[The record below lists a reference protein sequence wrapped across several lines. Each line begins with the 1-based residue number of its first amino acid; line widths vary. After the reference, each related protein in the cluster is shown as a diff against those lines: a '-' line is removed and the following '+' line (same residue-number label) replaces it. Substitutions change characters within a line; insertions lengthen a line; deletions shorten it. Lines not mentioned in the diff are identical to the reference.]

1 MRGSQVGE
9 HHRTAMLKQ
18 RSLAFILISLL
29 LSTPW
34 MAMVDSNDESLH
46 ETSIQS
52 SSILNGW
59 PDVPTWRI
67 GDKYTYETL
76 FDVQQLIQ
84 QANVSASL
92 NTLTGDTTYEI
103 VDILFITIDGV
114 QTLAYKMDVRG
125 DFTSGNSGATLEGV
139 SGRLD
144 IGYSGEDLVRVRDL
158 GIINS
163 EFTLDV
169 SFAPFNIGFLTQDI
183 ATISF
188 DTSYTPAKEKYDFPL
203 RTGDQW
209 YMGFIA
215 STVVTGDSDYF
226 DPSEFDTAG
235 YENNSWQITSNGV
248 PTEDGVTIKYTGC
261 DDSYKVNEWNATGVS
276 QGFNWYCPAVRYN
289 SWMRVSNA
297 AGFTIDWLLKRYEP
311 AQSSGDSPTS
321 DPGNR
326 DLEIEI
332 GLQNIATLP
341 NAEQAVTIDYGGLQN
356 NPQANTNLQL
366 RYEMAGTLLNPTT
379 DSNGQATETLNS
391 SNVRDNTNSS
401 DDYTSNGLIVWDP
414 ATEIIGAAT
423 VVIDLSL
430 TAVDLIA
437 QADAIIV
444 TRVRDGNS
452 QILTKS
458 IGYNALPGDLLSFS
472 IPTQNRGLLSS
483 PSTEIEVTTPDGTPI
498 REPVPSIPSYGE
510 ARVVVNW
517 TVPAAASIGIQ
528 TMSITVDPDETV
540 TEDGNRSNNFANVE
554 IFVGRVPTAQ
564 ISVTDGVYTFE
575 NVTLNASTSFD
586 VDGGDVEC
594 RFAIEKKPG
603 LIDNID
609 SEDCWTEFNWSDGG
623 IWSITLIVTDDEL
636 DTATLDITAE
646 VFNRA
651 PYINLSIIDSLANPI
666 TSIGVDSFVTADA
679 TDSGDIDSISP
690 SGQQVTITWPGL
702 NCQEGTTQ
710 PTCTFLANQE
720 GPMDIIAVAEDDD
733 GETTTVSTTLDV
745 LNVAPTI
752 SPPELWYGGQNQST
766 DSMGYWNLYEDQ
778 MSLLRAVA
786 DDTPLDKDNLII
798 EWNSSEDA
806 NFIQGD
812 ENYGTSFATF
822 GPSST
827 AAISWSTSGLHNISV
842 VARDDDNS
850 QSQIK
855 TGIVNISNVV
865 PIISPVGSTDIT
877 GDFEDFIFSLE
888 VVVTEFKPD
897 SFSECDFN
905 KAVITDKTKAVI
917 CDTPSDVD
925 SLEICWDLNPQFDE
939 NNDGDSRNDCQ
950 ENGLQLNKSWPL
962 AGAKEIVLFVMDD
975 DDDNFSI
982 SFNFTVIN
990 KPPTPLITNNTDVM
1004 ALNEGDN
1011 VTLSGITTIETD
1023 SDKLSLI
1030 YVWDSD
1036 HIDSNLDGEFT
1047 GDNDC
1052 APSCGPEFFMDNLP
1066 PGKWI
1071 VTLTVTD
1078 DDGETRSTTIELNVA
1093 KKPSENFLE
1102 SITDSVGGV
1111 GTLVI
1116 GILLLVVVGLAVFL
1130 LFTRKSGS
1138 TEDKYFDLNLGVGT
1152 QDSQFSQPIP
1162 AQTYQQTEYGA
1173 YNQPQTVQDPYGTYN
1188 PAPTQPAAQDPYAA
1202 YNPAPTQPDVTQ
1214 PVAMQPEATQ
1224 VPPIPATGIP
1234 QGWTME
1240 QWQHYGAQY
1249 IAAQNASPA
1258 PAQPTITDTRPASA
1272 GSNLT
1277 DLLDDLDL

>member
-1 MRGSQVGE
+1 MAEESITVFLTLMRGSQVGE
-9 HHRTAMLKQ
+9 HHRRAMLKQ
-18 RSLAFILISLL
+18 RSLALILISLL

-34 MAMVDSNDESLH
+34 MAMLDSDEDELP
-46 ETSIQS
+46 EADVQS
-52 SSILNGW
+52 SGTLNGW

-92 NTLTGDTTYEI
+92 NTLTGDTVYEV
-103 VDILFITIDGV
+103 VDILFITVDGV
-114 QTLAYKMDVRG
+114 QTLAYKMDVSG
-125 DFTSGNSGATLEGV
+125 DFTSGNSGATLEGT
-139 SGRLD
+139 SGRLE

-158 GIINS
+158 GVINS

-169 SFAPFNIGFLTQDI
+169 SFAPFNIGFLALDI

-188 DTSYTPAKEKYDFPL
+188 DTSYSPAKEKYDFPM

-226 DPSEFDTAG
+226 DPSEFDTVG

-248 PTEDGVTIKYTGC
+248 PTEDGVNIKYSGC

-297 AGFTIDWLLKRYEP
+297 AGFTIDWLLKSYEP
-311 AQSSGDSPTS
+311 TQSSGVNSGSSPGT
-321 DPGNR
+321 R

-332 GLQNIATLP
+332 GLQSIATLP
-341 NAEQAVTIDYGGLQN
+341 DAEQTIFIDYGGLQN
-356 NPQANTNLQL
+356 NPQTNTNLQL

-379 DSNGQATETLNS
+379 DSNGQATEILNS
-391 SNVRDNTNSS
+391 SNVRDTTNSS
-401 DDYTSNGLIVWDP
+401 DDYSSNGLIVWDP
-414 ATEIIGAAT
+414 AKEIVGAAT
-423 VVIDLSL
+423 IVIDLSL

-483 PSTEIEVTTPDGTPI
+483 PGTEVEVTTPDGTPI
-498 REPVPSIPSYGE
+498 REPVPPIPSYGE

-517 TVPAAASIGIQ
+517 TVPASAQIGIQ
-528 TMSITVDPDETV
+528 NMSILVDPDETV

-564 ISVTDGVYTFE
+564 ATVTDGVYTFE
-575 NVTLNASTSFD
+575 NVTLDASTSFD
-586 VDGGDVEC
+586 IDGGEVEC
-594 RFAIEKKPG
+594 RFAIERKPG

-623 IWSITLIVTDDEL
+623 IWSVTLTVTDDEL
-636 DTATLDITAE
+636 DTATLDLTAE
-646 VFNRA
+646 VLNRA
-651 PYINLSIIDSLANPI
+651 PYLNLSVIDSLANPI

-690 SGQQVTITWPGL
+690 SGQQVTITWPDL

-710 PTCTFLANQE
+710 PTCTFLVNQE
-720 GPMDIIAVAEDDD
+720 GPLDVIAVAEDDD
-733 GETTTVSTTLDV
+733 GETTIVSTTIQV

-752 SPPELWYGGQNQST
+752 AQPELWYGGQNQST
-766 DSMGYWNLYEDQ
+766 DAMGHWNLFEDQ
-778 MSLLRAVA
+778 MVLLRTVA

-798 EWNSSEDA
+798 EWNSSEYSD
-806 NFIQGD
+806 FVQDG
-812 ENYGTSFATF
+812 ESFGSSISTF

-827 AAISWSTSGLHNISV
+827 AAVSWSTSGLHNISV

-850 QSQIK
+850 QSQTRIG
-855 TGIVNISNVV
+855 TVNVLNVAPTIVDIGNQLSIEEDRTFTISA
-865 PIISPVGSTDIT
+865 
-877 GDFEDFIFSLE
+877 E
-888 VVVTEFKPD
+888 V
-897 SFSECDFN
+897 S
-905 KAVITDKTKAVI
+905 
-917 CDTPSDVD
+917 DTPSDVD
-925 SLEICWDLNPQFDE
+925 SLVVCWDLDPNL
-939 NNDGDSRNDCQ
+939 DSDSDSNMTNDCDQ
-950 ENGLQLNKSWPL
+950 EGVELNKSWEF
-962 AGAKEIVLFVMDD
+962 AGVKEIHAIVTDD
-975 DDDNFSI
+975 DGDTDST
-982 SFNFTVIN
+982 SFNIPVRN
-990 KPPTPLITNNTDVM
+990 KPPVPKITNETDVL
-1004 ALNEGDN
+1004 ALTEGDN
-1011 VTLSGITTIETD
+1011 VTLSGINSDDSD
-1023 SDKLSLI
+1023 SDKLSLV

-1036 HIDSNLDGEFT
+1036 HIDSNLDGEFV

-1052 APSCGPEFFMDNLP
+1052 APSCGPEFFMDDLP
-1066 PGKWI
+1066 AGKWI

-1093 KKPSENFLE
+1093 KGPSENFLE

-1116 GILLLVVVGLAVFL
+1116 AILLLIVAGLAVFL
-1130 LFTRKSGS
+1130 LFTRNSRS
-1138 TEDKYFDLNLGVGT
+1138 SDDKYSDLNLGIGT
-1152 QDSQFSQPIP
+1152 ENSQFSQPIP
-1162 AQTYQQTEYGA
+1162 TQTYQQPSYDAYG
-1173 YNQPQTVQDPYGTYN
+1173 QQQTAQDPYAAYN
-1188 PAPTQPAAQDPYAA
+1188 PAPAQTVTQDPYAAYNPAPAQPAAQDPYAA
-1202 YNPAPTQPDVTQ
+1202 YNPAPTQPSTQ
-1214 PVAMQPEATQ
+1214 PVAVQPAATQ
-1224 VPPIPATGIP
+1224 VPPIPATGLP

-1249 IAAQNASPA
+1249 LAAQNAPA
-1258 PAQPTITDTRPASA
+1258 APVQPTITDTRPPSAS
-1272 GSNLT
+1272 SNLT